1 MIDNMNQPADESAV
15 TKPTVVSGMGYP
27 NNREEVSP
35 TPIGWQGLNNENL
48 TNVSRET
55 LGDDNDD

>member
-1 MIDNMNQPADESAV
+1 MIENMNQPADDSAV

-35 TPIGWQGLNNENL
+35 TQIGWQGLENDNL

-55 LGDDNDD
+55 LGAEDDD

>member
-1 MIDNMNQPADESAV
+1 MIGNMNQPADHSAT

-35 TPIGWQGLNNENL
+35 TPIGWQGLDNDNL

-55 LGDDNDD
+55 LGDDRDE

>member
-1 MIDNMNQPADESAV
+1 MIGNMNQPADDSAT

-35 TPIGWQGLNNENL
+35 TPIGWHGQDNDNL

-55 LGDDNDD
+55 LGDDRDE

>member
-1 MIDNMNQPADESAV
+1 MIENMNQHADDSAV

-35 TPIGWQGLNNENL
+35 TPIGWQGLENDNL

-55 LGDDNDD
+55 LGVEDDD

>member
-1 MIDNMNQPADESAV
+1 MNQPADESAV
-15 TKPTVVSGMGYP
+15 TRPTVVSGMGYP

-35 TPIGWQGLNNENL
+35 TPIGWQGLENDHL

-55 LGDDNDD
+55 LGGDHDD

>member
-1 MIDNMNQPADESAV
+1 MIENMNQPADESAV

-35 TPIGWQGLNNENL
+35 SPIGWQGLKTRIDEC
-48 TNVSRET
+48 SRET
-55 LGDDNDD
+55 LGDENDD

>member
-1 MIDNMNQPADESAV
+1 MIENMNQPADDSAI

-35 TPIGWQGLNNENL
+35 TQIGWQGLENDNL

-55 LGDDNDD
+55 LGAEDDD

>member
-1 MIDNMNQPADESAV
+1 MIENMNQPADDSAV
-15 TKPTVVSGMGYP
+15 TKSTVVSGMGYP

-35 TPIGWQGLNNENL
+35 TPIGWQGLENDNL

-55 LGDDNDD
+55 LGAEDDD

>member
-1 MIDNMNQPADESAV
+1 MNQPADESAV

-27 NNREEVSP
+27 NNREEVSL
-35 TPIGWQGLNNENL
+35 TPIGWQGLDNENL

-55 LGDDNDD
+55 LGVEDDD

>member
-1 MIDNMNQPADESAV
+1 MIENMNQPADDSAV
-15 TKPTVVSGMGYP
+15 TKPTLVPGMGYP

-35 TPIGWQGLNNENL
+35 TPIGWQGLENDNL

-55 LGDDNDD
+55 LGAEDDD

>member
-1 MIDNMNQPADESAV
+1 MIENMNQHADDSAV

-35 TPIGWQGLNNENL
+35 TPIGWQGLENDNL

-55 LGDDNDD
+55 LGAEDDD

>member
-1 MIDNMNQPADESAV
+1 MIENRNHPADEPAL

-55 LGDDNDD
+55 LGDSDDD

>member
-1 MIDNMNQPADESAV
+1 MIEHMDQPAEESAV

-35 TPIGWQGLNNENL
+35 TPIGWQGLDNKDL

-55 LGDDNDD
+55 LGDENDD

>member
-1 MIDNMNQPADESAV
+1 MNQPADESAV

-27 NNREEVSP
+27 NNREEVSL
-35 TPIGWQGLNNENL
+35 TPIGWQGLDNENL

-55 LGDDNDD
+55 LGVENDD

>member
-1 MIDNMNQPADESAV
+1 MIENMNQPADDSAV

-27 NNREEVSP
+27 NKREEVSP
-35 TPIGWQGLNNENL
+35 TPIGWQGLENDSL

-55 LGDDNDD
+55 LGAEDDD